1 MPAERRL
8 SLWYASHRYS
18 VLFYSLLLSLSL
30 PPILEQAGITD
41 GGVEFLLGAN
51 VLAAV
56 WALDRGWVRA
66 TTLAILLIALIAR
79 PAGVWLSQE
88 ALSTMSLAIWSIV
101 ALVAAAAG
109 LRFALR
115 GQTVGSQQVYAA
127 LSTYLLAGLFF
138 GVIYSVL
145 EYFVPGSLAGG
156 GSAGPPGLP
165 VASSIYFSFVTLAS
179 LGYGDIL
186 PVSDAARGLA
196 VVEVIGGQLFLA
208 VMVARLVSAWR

>member
-1 MPAERRL
+1 MPAEHRL
-8 SLWYASHRYS
+8 SRWYAEHRYS

-51 VLAAV
+51 LLAAV
-56 WALDRGWVRA
+56 SALDRGPVRA
-66 TTLAILLIALIAR
+66 AALTILPLALLAR
-79 PAGVWLSQE
+79 PGAALLDQG
-88 ALSTMSLAIWSIV
+88 ALSRASLAVWAIM

-115 GQTVGSQQVYAA
+115 GKAVGSQQIYAA

-138 GVIYSVL
+138 GVLYSVL
-145 EYFVPGSLAGG
+145 EHFVPGSLAAG
-156 GSAGPPGLP
+156 GSAGPAGLP

-179 LGYGDIL
+179 LGYGDVL
-186 PVSDAARGLA
+186 PVSDVARGLA
-196 VVEVIGGQLFLA
+196 VVEVVGGQLYLA
-208 VMVARLVSAWR
+208 VMVARLVGAWR